1 MKQNLTITLE
11 RELVVKARVI
21 SAKRR
26 TSVSR
31 MVSDELRRI
40 IERDEQYHSAKQK
53 ALANLRK
60 GFHMGGRITAS
71 SSKIHSPQLSEA
83 EPLSGLAP
91 ALGRRP
97 DERQTARRGV
107 SS

>member
-71 SSKIHSPQLSEA
+71 RDDLH
-83 EPLSGLAP
+83 
-91 ALGRRP
+91 
-97 DERQTARRGV
+97 ER
-107 SS
+107 